1 MQILQKDFVVPK
13 ISNFKWHLKGY
24 SSSANLRTCPCVSDY
39 QTVGF
44 ETSQNVQWNKLC
56 LPVPTNK
63 KTGVAKILHSRGGV
77 ECWTHHSKQH
87 GWTLQD
93 FVPLEVTERMICLKL
108 YSATRKRREV
118 LVANCQ
124 FFLDRK
130 IVTRTLGLLEVK
142 SQPDS
147 D

>member
-39 QTVGF
+39 KTVGF

-63 KTGVAKILHSRGGV
+63 KKK
-77 ECWTHHSKQH
+77 KQE
-87 GWTLQD
+87 WRKSSTL
-93 FVPLEVTERMICLKL
+93 E
-108 YSATRKRREV
+108 EV
-118 LVANCQ
+118 LNAGHIIQNNMGELYRIS
-124 FFLDRK
+124 FH
-130 IVTRTLGLLEVK
+130 
-142 SQPDS
+142 
-147 D
+147 